1 MMKPKSMLRI
11 GRLFLALGIFATLFL
26 VYQSQSCPDQACQIL
41 FLSLSLFIMVLASFV
56 MIIAFLFGMR
66 LFLKGKHGKG

>member
-11 GRLFLALGIFATLFL
+11 GRLFLALGVFATFFL
-26 VYQSQSCPDQACQIL
+26 VYQSQSCPDQSCQIL
-41 FLSLSLFIMVLASFV
+41 FLSLSLLVMVLASFV

-66 LFLKGKHGKG
+66 LWVKKHD

>member
-11 GRLFLALGIFATLFL
+11 GRLFLALGVFITLFL
-26 VYQSQSCPDQACQIL
+26 VYQSQSCPNDACRVL

-66 LFLKGKHGKG
+66 LFLRGKHGKG